1 MNRLPAE
8 EIRVNH
14 RLLAGLIF
22 VTCLGG
28 CRNEPQP
35 SADAQLDAIAR
46 DYVLLSLTIGEK
58 EAGYIDAYYGPPELQ
73 AKAKADAPGQ
83 SLEAL
88 ARRTDKLSERVVDAA
103 GHAEGMEQRRAR
115 FLLAQLTAA
124 ETRLRMLRGEKL
136 SFDEEAK
143 GLFGVR
149 PELQPLASFDPL
161 LKQVDALVPGSGP
174 LDRRVEAFQAKFTI
188 PRDKLKPVFDA
199 AIAECKARTVRHIA
213 LPKGENFE
221 LAFVTGKSWS
231 GYNYY
236 QGGYKSRIEV
246 NTDLPI
252 RVSRAVD
259 LGCHE
264 GYPGHHVLNTLLEQ
278 HLTNGRKWIE
288 FSVYPLY
295 SPQSLLAEGSANYG
309 IELAFL
315 GRERLTYETAKIYPL
330 AGLPTAEAER
340 YYELQNAL
348 QALQSARFTI
358 ARDLLEGRIDEAEA
372 VRLTQ
377 RYLLVSPE
385 RARQLT
391 DFTKE
396 YRTYVINYGLGLDMV
411 RADVEAAGPTPEA
424 RWKRME
430 QLLSEPTLPGDLKGA
445 F

>member
-1 MNRLPAE
+1 MNGPMKSP
-8 EIRVNH
+8 
-14 RLLAGLIF
+14 LLAAFLLA
-22 VTCLGG
+22 VSVAG
-28 CRNEPQP
+28 CRNQP
-35 SADAQLDAIAR
+35 EAGRDTLDAIAH

-73 AKAKADAPGQ
+73 AKAKAEAPGQ
-83 SLEAL
+83 SLDAL
-88 ARRTDKLSERVVDAA
+88 ARRADKLSERVVDAA
-103 GHAEGMEQRRAR
+103 GNAEGMDQRRAR

-136 SFDEEAK
+136 SFEEETK

-149 PELQPLASFDPL
+149 PELKPLASYDPL
-161 LKQVDALVPGSGP
+161 LRQVETLVPGSGP

-188 PRDKLKPVFDA
+188 PRDRLKPVFDA
-199 AIAECKARTVRHIA
+199 AIAECKARTVQHIA

-264 GYPGHHVLNTLLEQ
+264 GYPGHHVLNTLLEEK
-278 HLTNGRKWIE
+278 LAKGRKWIE

-309 IELAFL
+309 IELAFP
-315 GRERLTYETAKIYPL
+315 GRERLNFETAKIYPL
-330 AGLPTAEAER
+330 AGLLTVGAER
-340 YYELQNAL
+340 YFELQNAL
-348 QALQSARFTI
+348 QGLQSARFTI
-358 ARDLLEGRIDEAEA
+358 ARDLLEGRIDDAEA

-377 RYLLVSPE
+377 HYLLVSPE

-391 DFTKE
+391 DFTKQ

-411 RADVEAAGPTPEA
+411 RADIEAAGPTPDA

-430 QLLSEPTLPGDLKGA
+430 QLLSEPTLPGDLRS
-445 F
+445 